1 MTKNYLAASCGGAA
15 WGLLALAGLLFF
27 VCPAYAQD
35 STAPRKTKCES
46 TDVVFVID
54 DTYSLQ
60 GAIYDIKQELEKILD
75 KIDEVSGGDFQ
86 IGLVTFKDFVEVD
99 EDMNATPDPQT
110 KKEIVRNRIRQLSAR
125 AGAAGPEASDEALRT
140 VIFGLAAQGR
150 SQTGDFNGR
159 FTARTRMIVLITDNL
174 PGGFDD
180 TYDENTDYP
189 NAIHMA
195 EAALAADI
203 KISAIYVP
211 TSFFGLLPGVEDLM
225 REYALITGGLFAR
238 VDASGQGTAEAI
250 ASIIDT
256 CGRRP
261 MV

>member
-1 MTKNYLAASCGGAA
+1 ML
-15 WGLLALAGLLFF
+15 LLAM
-27 VCPAYAQD
+27 PAAHAQ
-35 STAPRKTKCES
+35 SNLSPRKTKCDS

-60 GAIYDIKQELEKILD
+60 GAIYDIKQELEVILD

-99 EDMNATPDPQT
+99 VDMNAAPDPQT
-110 KKEIVRNRIRQLSAR
+110 KKETVRERIRGLSAG

-140 VIFGLAAQGR
+140 VIFGLRAQGR

-159 FTARTRMIVLITDNL
+159 FTARTRMIVLVTDNL

-180 TYDENTDYP
+180 TYDESTDYP
-189 NAIHMA
+189 NAISMA
-195 EAALAADI
+195 QAALKADI

-211 TSFFGLLPGVEDLM
+211 TSFFGLLPGVESLM
-225 REYALITGGLFAR
+225 REYALITGGMFAR
-238 VDASGQGTAEAI
+238 VNASGQGTAEAI
-250 ASIIDT
+250 ANIIET